1 MVNKE
6 EIMSIFLDNYIKY
19 TECVN
24 SKDVKTAAKKIRDR
38 FNNQP
43 FINIRIHINRNGE
56 IEIFD
61 NESNFIYQASL
72 KDSVVGLDF
81 SYRTIIGA
89 VAKDRAIR
97 NFMVDEIIKE
107 LPGWSSKKVRVDIT
121 IEDEFPEHIQSLIA
135 NLEETLKSEPQEKRE
150 SLMQDITLMLSYIG
164 PERHEFKQ
172 IGFFWN

>member
-6 EIMSIFLDNYIKY
+6 EIMSVFLDNYTKY

-38 FNNQP
+38 FNNQSS
-43 FINIRIHINRNGE
+43 INIRIHINRNGE

-61 NESNFIYQASL
+61 KESNFIYQASF

-81 SYRTIIGA
+81 SYKTIIGA

-97 NFMVDEIIKE
+97 NFMVDEIIKD
-107 LPGWSSKKVRVDIT
+107 LPGWGSKRARVDLT

-164 PERHEFKQ
+164 PEKYEFKQ
-172 IGFFWN
+172 IG